1 MQRLNQIGSPT
12 GRSTTASYTDIVA
25 RIKHLNS
32 TPLSLKQGSPERAGD
47 QSSEQPRILGLDY
60 LQTNGLIP
68 TVSDWAEVQTEAE
81 TVHSPTSMK
90 LATS

>member
-32 TPLSLKQGSPERAGD
+32 TPLSLKQGSPERGGD

-81 TVHSPTSMK
+81 TVQSPTSMK